1 MNYSTSVSS
10 SIGGTVV
17 DGAVWQEILSTDAKY
32 NLYRINNNSQLS
44 KKPKKILTDFLS
56 F

>member
-1 MNYSTSVSS
+1 MNYSTAASS
-10 SIGGTVV
+10 SVGNTAV

-44 KKPKKILTDFLS
+44 NKLALKS
-56 F
+56 